1 MPDEEQLLSVAYA
14 AFRLALNNT
23 PFCNSMYEAMRN
35 PKPGDLVLEVSAG
48 ARMELRG
55 LGYLVKDVSEKD
67 ADGGV
72 IRCLDGTEQR
82 WDNAQFVRVPTDAL
96 VRDIDARFWAARE
109 KKDA

>member
-1 MPDEEQLLSVAYA
+1 MPDDAERLLSVAYA

-23 PFCNSMYEAMRN
+23 PFCNAMYRAMKDPN
-35 PKPGDLVLEVSAG
+35 PGDLVLEVSAG

-55 LGYLVKDVSEKD
+55 LGYLVTDVGDD

-96 VRDIDARFWAARE
+96 VREIDAAFRAARE
-109 KKDA
+109 KDRA